1 MLAILNVVAPVFLIV
16 AAGGVAV
23 RTGRFSA
30 SGVDGLMRFATTF
43 AVPALLALAIFRL
56 DLGAAFDARMM
67 LSFYGAATFCFACT
81 GLLARTVWRRR
92 PGESVAIGFSALFS
106 NSVLIGIPIMTAAYG
121 AAALDPMFAIISTHA
136 PFCYL
141 LGIVTMEI
149 ARREGG
155 SRRETALRAARAMF
169 SNSLTIGIAIGVGLN
184 LSGLPVPGFAVRA
197 AELLAAAAL
206 PAALFGLGGALT
218 RYSLR
223 ADFSVAAMAVSFSV
237 MVHPAVAWGLSAH
250 LFLLPEPLVRAAVV
264 TAAMP
269 AGLNAYL
276 FATMYGR
283 AQGAAATAV
292 LLATAVSVGTISFWL
307 WVLGG

>member
-1 MLAILNVVAPVFLIV
+1 VLAILGVVAPVFLIV
-16 AAGGVAV
+16 ATGWAAV

-30 SGVDGLMRFATTF
+30 AGVDGLMRFATNF

-56 DLGAAFDARMM
+56 DLGAAFDGRMM
-67 LSFYGAATFCFACT
+67 LSFYGAATFSFACAT
-81 GLLARTVWRRR
+81 TLARLAWRRR

-121 AAALDPMFAIISTHA
+121 APSLDPMFAIVSVHA

-141 LGIVTMEI
+141 LGITVMEI

-169 SNSLTIGIAIGVGLN
+169 SNALTIGLAVGFALN
-184 LSGLPVPGFAVRA
+184 LSGLPAPGFVVRA

-223 ADFSVAAMAVSFSV
+223 ADFSVAAMAVAFSV
-237 MVHPAVAWGLSAH
+237 VVHPAVAWALSAH
-250 LFLLPEPLVRAAVV
+250 VFALPVDLVRAAVV

-269 AGLNAYL
+269 PGLNAYL

-283 AQGAAATAV
+283 AQGAAASAV
-292 LLATAVSVGTISFWL
+292 LLGTGVAVGAISFWL
-307 WVLGG
+307 WLLG